1 MRPLSPR
8 QHKVYDRLLEHHRRH
23 GGTPELSQ
31 LARSLGIT
39 YVTLKQH
46 LEALAHKGYLTFEGR
61 GRGRSPIVTLPAA
74 ATGVPLLGAI
84 PAGPLAGA
92 IADAEGFLPLPGLDE
107 RHFALRVRGDSM
119 ADLIQAGDVVLLE
132 RTTPARD
139 GLICAVR
146 IDGDDVT
153 LKYLEREGPGRFRL
167 RAHNAAYPDLRVA
180 AADVQVDGVYRGLLR
195 GEVLDVLLYTGPR

>member
-8 QHKVYDRLLEHHRRH
+8 QHKVYERLREHHRRT
-23 GGTPELSQ
+23 GALPDLSE
-31 LARSLGIT
+31 LARGLGIT

-61 GRGRSPIVTLPAA
+61 GRGRSPIVALPAA
-74 ATGVPLLGAI
+74 ATGVPLLGSI
-84 PAGPLAGA
+84 PAGPLSEAV
-92 IADAEGFLPLPGLDE
+92 ADAEGFLPLPGLDE

-132 RTTPARD
+132 RTPPGRD

-146 IDGDDVT
+146 VEDDDVT
-153 LKYLEREGPGRFRL
+153 LKYLEREAPGHFRL
-167 RAHNAAYPDLRVA
+167 RAHNPEYPALRVA
-180 AADVQVDGVYRGLLR
+180 AADVVVDGVYRGLLR
-195 GEVLDVLLYTGPR
+195 GDVLDLLLHPAA

>member
-8 QHKVYDRLLEHHRRH
+8 QHKVYERLREHHRRT
-23 GGTPELSQ
+23 GALPDLSE
-31 LARSLGIT
+31 LARGLGIT

-74 ATGVPLLGAI
+74 ATGVPLLGSI
-84 PAGPLAGA
+84 PAGPLSEAV
-92 IADAEGFLPLPGLDE
+92 ADAEGFLPLPGLDE

-132 RTTPARD
+132 RTPPARD

-146 IDGDDVT
+146 VEGDDVT
-153 LKYLEREGPGRFRL
+153 LKYLERDGAGRFRL
-167 RAHNAAYPDLRVA
+167 RAHNPGYPDLRVA

-195 GEVLDVLLYTGPR
+195 GEVLDVLLHGAA

>member
-46 LEALAHKGYLTFEGR
+46 LEALAGKGYLSFESR
-61 GRGRSPIVTLPAA
+61 GRGRSPVVTLPAA

-84 PAGPLAGA
+84 PAGPLSLALA
-92 IADAEGFLPLPGLDE
+92 HPEGYLPLPGLDE

-119 ADLIQAGDVVLLE
+119 ADLIQEGDVVLLE
-132 RTTPARD
+132 RALPERD
-139 GLICAVR
+139 GLVCAVR
-146 IDGDDVT
+146 IEQDDAT
-153 LKYLEREGPGRFRL
+153 LKYLERAGAGRLRL
-167 RAHNAAYPDLRVA
+167 RAHNPAYGEQEVDARDVA
-180 AADVQVDGVYRGLLR
+180 VDGVYRGLLR
-195 GEVLDVLLYTGPR
+195 GEVLDLWLHSVP

>member
-31 LARSLGIT
+31 LARSLGVT

-46 LEALAHKGYLTFEGR
+46 LEALAAKGYLSFESR

-84 PAGPLAGA
+84 PAGPLSQALA
-92 IADAEGFLPLPGLDE
+92 HPEGYLPLPGLDE
-107 RHFALRVRGDSM
+107 RHFALRVRGHSM
-119 ADLIQAGDVVLLE
+119 ADLIQEGDVVLLE
-132 RTTPARD
+132 RALPERD

-146 IDGDDVT
+146 VEQDDAT
-153 LKYLEREGPGRFRL
+153 LKYLERAGPGRLRL
-167 RAHNAAYPDLRVA
+167 RAHNPAYGERVIDA
-180 AADVQVDGVYRGLLR
+180 RDVAVDGVYRGLLR
-195 GEVLDVLLYTGPR
+195 GEVLDLWLHSVP

>member
-8 QHKVYDRLLEHHRRH
+8 QHKVYERLREHHRRT
-23 GGTPELSQ
+23 GALPDLSE
-31 LARSLGIT
+31 LARGLGIT

-74 ATGVPLLGAI
+74 ATGVPLLGSI
-84 PAGPLAGA
+84 PAGPLSEAV
-92 IADAEGFLPLPGLDE
+92 ADAEGFLPLPGLDE

-132 RTTPARD
+132 RTPPGRD

-146 IDGDDVT
+146 VEGDDVT
-153 LKYLEREGPGRFRL
+153 LKYLEREGRDRFRL
-167 RAHNAAYPDLRVA
+167 RAHNPDYPDLRVA
-180 AADVQVDGVYRGLLR
+180 AADLQVDGVYRGLLR
-195 GEVLDVLLYTGPR
+195 GEVLDVLLHASA

>member
-8 QHKVYDRLLEHHRRH
+8 QHKVYERLREHHRRT
-23 GGTPELSQ
+23 GALPDLSE
-31 LARSLGIT
+31 LARGLGIT

-61 GRGRSPIVTLPAA
+61 GRGRSPIVALPAA
-74 ATGVPLLGAI
+74 ATGVPLLGSI
-84 PAGPLAGA
+84 PAGPLSEAV
-92 IADAEGFLPLPGLDE
+92 ADAEGFLPLPGLDE

-132 RTTPARD
+132 RTPPGRD

-146 IDGDDVT
+146 VEDDDVT
-153 LKYLEREGPGRFRL
+153 LKYLEREAPGHFRL
-167 RAHNAAYPDLRVA
+167 RAHNPEYPALRVA

-195 GEVLDVLLYTGPR
+195 GGVLDVLLHGAA